1 MINYEALHAI
11 FGDTLPEA
19 HIFFATRSNKYAP
32 SYASL
37 RRELGMT
44 RAKTNRSVWLR
55 FVEKY
60 KEETAAPA
68 TVPVASVAV
77 TPSTATVAPG
87 QTKQLA
93 AAILPGNATNK
104 TVAWTSSNPAAATV
118 SNTGLVSV
126 LTGATA
132 GVEVNIIATT
142 ADGAKTA
149 QAKITVGAAA

>member
-19 HIFFATRSNKYAP
+19 HIFFATRSNKFAT

-37 RRELGMT
+37 RRDLGMT

-68 TVPVASVAV
+68 TVPVSSVAV

-93 AAILPGNATNK
+93 AAILPANATDK
-104 TVAWTSSNPAAATV
+104 TVTWKSSNTAVATV
-118 SNTGLVSV
+118 SATGLVSV
-126 LTGATA
+126 VAGATS
-132 GVEVNIIATT
+132 GTKVTITATST
-142 ADGAKTA
+142 NGAKTA
-149 QAKITVGAAA
+149 QAEITVGAAS

>member
-11 FGDTLPEA
+11 FGDKLPEA
-19 HIFFATRSNKYAP
+19 HIFFATRSNKYAT
-32 SYASL
+32 SYAAL

-55 FVEKY
+55 FVDKY

-68 TVPVASVAV
+68 VISVASVAV
-77 TPSTATVAPG
+77 TPSTATVAAG

-93 AAILPGNATNK
+93 AAVLPANATNK
-104 TVAWTSSNPAAATV
+104 AVTWTSSNTAVATV
-118 SNTGLVSV
+118 DANGLVSV
-126 LTGATA
+126 LANATP
-132 GVEVNIIATT
+132 GVEVNITATT
-142 ADGAKTA
+142 VDGAKTS